1 MPFGGIERFKELFF
15 VITKGDLKMIV
26 KKLLFKVPKF

>member
-1 MPFGGIERFKELFF
+1 MPFGGIERFKELFN
-15 VITKGDLKMIV
+15 VITGRDLRMIV